1 MMGMLMRRLAGNGG
15 GGGDVE
21 RTGTVCLPFTAATT
35 PTTPAGFTAEH
46 IP

>member
-1 MMGMLMRRLAGNGG
+1 MIGTLIRRFAGNGG

-21 RTGTVCLPFTAATT
+21 RTGCLAFTAETT
-35 PTTPAGFTAEH
+35 PATPAGFTAEH

>member
-1 MMGMLMRRLAGNGG
+1 MGMLIRRFAGNGG

-21 RTGTVCLPFTAATT
+21 RTACLPFTAVAT
-35 PTTPAGFTAEH
+35 PSTTAADFTAEH